1 MFCLCFTVKCW
12 LLVPQVMR
20 IWKRTLQRWNI
31 CTPLEKGKQP
41 NRISVFL
48 ASFFLYHSRSP
59 HLHTYYSSAMCRK
72 SRHAKMDNFGFA
84 KTDTLT
90 LISFCSLS
98 LSVRVCSVVYYAFC
112 CLSRLFHIFVVEQTV
127 AWIALLVDV
136 CMHPCVLVAKSMLCS
151 ASDRKC
157 LCMCDELTKR
167 VEQRANISQTK
178 LDFRWCKNH
187 TNGRM
192 IYINGSIE

>member
-98 LSVRVCSVVYYAFC
+98 LSVRVCSV
-112 CLSRLFHIFVVEQTV
+112 L
-127 AWIALLVDV
+127 
-136 CMHPCVLVAKSMLCS
+136 CVLLFIASFSHFRCGADSCMNRAPGWCLYASMCIGGQIDVVQCIRS
-151 ASDRKC
+151 
-157 LCMCDELTKR
+157 
-167 VEQRANISQTK
+167 
-178 LDFRWCKNH
+178 
-187 TNGRM
+187 
-192 IYINGSIE
+192 